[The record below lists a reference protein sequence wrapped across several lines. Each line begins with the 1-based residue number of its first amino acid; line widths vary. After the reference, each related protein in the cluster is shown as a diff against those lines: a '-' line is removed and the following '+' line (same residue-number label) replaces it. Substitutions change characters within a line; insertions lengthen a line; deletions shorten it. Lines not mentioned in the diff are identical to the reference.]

1 MMIQSAILAGCTGG
15 HKAKNSTAA
24 LRAKNAAAKSAA
36 NQNAGTPVVV
46 ENKTDTNTGSGQ
58 TATPDTSKNNSAT
71 TKGNPDAPVGSAVVV
86 APVIKDAPAAGK
98 DAAGTAIT
106 SGTATVPKVEN
117 KPVDSS
123 ATPVV
128 TVETTAKTEAKVE
141 KPVAQEAA
149 PEAKVEKPAAPEAA
163 PAKAAEATNS
173 IDKRKGKLAAGSLYL
188 DDKGNKVDQ
197 SDKPC
202 SVDVVEK
209 GSNLA
214 LDIKMGDFEQ
224 YQPIKKNDL
233 DNHFIKLEKIKEPI
247 AFDYFTNKP
256 VSIVMVMM
264 ASFDN
269 KEKQEA
275 GVAISRS
282 YFVFNGDK
290 IKTKDEAEK
299 AMEPTAE
306 KIINEKDYKEADY
319 VQDIYAFLVKDNKI
333 AAVKYQNRR
342 AISGTAAKSSAKN
355 LSGSEFK
362 NEAKMI
368 CVFTD

>member
-1 MMIQSAILAGCTGG
+1 MRTNSFYTRFCLMMIQSAILAGCTGG

-46 ENKTDTNTGSGQ
+46 E
-58 TATPDTSKNNSAT
+58 
-71 TKGNPDAPVGSAVVV
+71 
-86 APVIKDAPAAGK
+86 
-98 DAAGTAIT
+98 
-106 SGTATVPKVEN
+106 
-117 KPVDSS
+117 
-123 ATPVV
+123 
-128 TVETTAKTEAKVE
+128 
-141 KPVAQEAA
+141 
-149 PEAKVEKPAAPEAA
+149 
-163 PAKAAEATNS
+163 
-173 IDKRKGKLAAGSLYL
+173 
-188 DDKGNKVDQ
+188 
-197 SDKPC
+197 
-202 SVDVVEK
+202 K

-233 DNHFIKLEKIKEPI
+233 DNHFVKLEKIKEPI